1 MKYRSFYIILFF
13 GFIITACMSSKN
25 LVIIGHRGAKG
36 HLAENTLPSISK
48 AIELGVDGIEID
60 IFKCASGELVVFHDK
75 TLEKLTNSTGYI
87 EELVLDS
94 IRRIEV
100 LNGYSI
106 PTLEE
111 VLDLING
118 RVFLNIEL
126 KGSSTAK
133 KTSELLR
140 TYFKSK
146 TWSPEKII
154 ISSFDWYELKIFRQN
169 NDEVP
174 IAILT
179 EDDPLDAIPIG
190 LELKAIALNPD
201 FKTLNQKN
209 VEKIHK
215 AGFKIF
221 PWTVNKIEDSIT
233 IKNLGVDGII
243 TDFPERIPKSNN

>member
-25 LVIIGHRGAKG
+25 PVIIGHRGAKG

-126 KGSSTAK
+126 KGSATAL
-133 KTSELLR
+133 KT
-140 TYFKSK
+140 
-146 TWSPEKII
+146 
-154 ISSFDWYELKIFRQN
+154 D
-169 NDEVP
+169 
-174 IAILT
+174 
-179 EDDPLDAIPIG
+179 
-190 LELKAIALNPD
+190 
-201 FKTLNQKN
+201 
-209 VEKIHK
+209 
-215 AGFKIF
+215 
-221 PWTVNKIEDSIT
+221 
-233 IKNLGVDGII
+233 
-243 TDFPERIPKSNN
+243 

>member
-1 MKYRSFYIILFF
+1 
-13 GFIITACMSSKN
+13 MSSKN
-25 LVIIGHRGAKG
+25 PVIIGHRGAKG

-106 PTLEE
+106 PRLEE

-126 KGSSTAK
+126 KGS
-133 KTSELLR
+133 
-140 TYFKSK
+140 
-146 TWSPEKII
+146 
-154 ISSFDWYELKIFRQN
+154 
-169 NDEVP
+169 
-174 IAILT
+174 
-179 EDDPLDAIPIG
+179 
-190 LELKAIALNPD
+190 ALS
-201 FKTLNQKN
+201 L
-209 VEKIHK
+209 IH
-215 AGFKIF
+215 I
-221 PWTVNKIEDSIT
+221 
-233 IKNLGVDGII
+233 
-243 TDFPERIPKSNN
+243 

>member
-1 MKYRSFYIILFF
+1 MKYRSFHIILFF
-13 GFIITACMSSKN
+13 GFIITACMSSKKP
-25 LVIIGHRGAKG
+25 VIIGHRGAKG

-126 KGSSTAK
+126 KGSGTAL
-133 KTSELLR
+133 KTDEILQV
-140 TYFKSK
+140 YFEGED
-146 TWSPEKII
+146 WFPEKIL
-154 ISSFDWYELKIFRQN
+154 ISSFNWDELKIFRQIN
-169 NDEVP
+169 KEVP

-190 LELKAIALNPD
+190 LELKAKAINPD
-201 FKTLNQKN
+201 FKTLNSIN
-209 VEKIHK
+209 VAKIHK
-215 AGFKIF
+215 AGFKVF
-221 PWTVNKIEDSIT
+221 PWTVNKIDNIAIMKS
-233 IKNLGVDGII
+233 LGVDGII
-243 TDFPERIPKSNN
+243 TDFPERISP